1 MAWSANLPG
10 ALAML
15 LLCTAPPSR
24 ALAEDGALG
33 KELFELCAQCHG
45 PEGAGDPRYL
55 APAIA
60 GLQQWYVQRQLE
72 KFRSGV
78 RGAHPEDVAGLR
90 MYPMALALKSD
101 ENLRAVAA
109 YVASLPAERPEPLLE
124 GGDAAR
130 GEPLY
135 AVCASCHGVDGSGE
149 EALGGPSLQH
159 SSDWYLLRQL
169 HNFRSGIRGG
179 NPQDVQGVLMRPFA
193 MVLADEQAMKDVI
206 AYIMALN

>member
-1 MAWSANLPG
+1 MARNATLLG
-10 ALAML
+10 LLAIL
-15 LLCTAPPSR
+15 LLCSALPSR
-24 ALAEDGALG
+24 ARAEDGALG

-45 PEGAGDPRYL
+45 PEGGGDPRYL

-60 GLQQWYVQRQLE
+60 GLEQWYVERQLE

-90 MYPMALALKSD
+90 MFPMSLALKSA
-101 ENLRAVAA
+101 ENLLAVAA
-109 YVASLPAERPEPLLE
+109 YVASLPAKRPEPLLE
-124 GGDAAR
+124 GGDPAR

-149 EALGGPSLQH
+149 QVLGGPSLRH

-169 HNFRSGIRGG
+169 HNFKSGIRGG
-179 NPQDVQGVLMRPFA
+179 NPRDVQGVMMRPFA
-193 MVLADEQAMKDVI
+193 TVLVDEQAMKDVV
-206 AYIMALN
+206 AYIMTLN